1 MLFLMGFS
9 RLSCD
14 LFYLWF
20 GLVDHCWLLTTYISG
35 YIHKESFDRA
45 MLILARLRW
54 VIFFEISSYCDFYYV
69 YIMGVTRQGIRINVG
84 RDILPY
90 VD

>member
-1 MLFLMGFS
+1 MIFFAFGSAWSTTANIQPPIFLVI
-9 RLSCD
+9 
-14 LFYLWF
+14 Y
-20 GLVDHCWLLTTYISG
+20 T
-35 YIHKESFDRA
+35 KEVFDRA
-45 MLILARLRW
+45 MLVIARLRW